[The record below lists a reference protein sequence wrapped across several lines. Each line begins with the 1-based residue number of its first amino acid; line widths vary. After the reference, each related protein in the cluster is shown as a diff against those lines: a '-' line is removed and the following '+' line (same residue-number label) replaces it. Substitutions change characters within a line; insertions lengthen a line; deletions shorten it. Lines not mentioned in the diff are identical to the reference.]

1 MGERKYR
8 ADAIQIAAE
17 ACAGRE
23 FGRTVAVACAV
34 PVIEGFVDEDE
45 FGLDRGEDAG
55 EAFILAVGGD
65 EGVGGL
71 VGDHGVQWLL
81 AASCFWD
88 VGAGVAVKGER
99 MKSTLAWRSTSMRW
113 LWLSEKRMYWSA
125 QRMRGSVMTSH
136 SMPRDR
142 LRITSARTVRQSR
155 VVGFAWM
162 GSGAECE
169 VFQVRRSWLSG
180 DVGFGSFIGLDV
192 ADDF

>member
-71 VGDHGVQWLL
+71 VGDHNSVVVGGELFLGCWGG
-81 AASCFWD
+81 CGGEGREDEID
-88 VGAGVAVKGER
+88 VGLEVDIDA
-99 MKSTLAWRSTSMRW
+99 LA
-113 LWLSEKRMYWSA
+113 LVE
-125 QRMRGSVMTSH
+125 
-136 SMPRDR
+136 
-142 LRITSARTVRQSR
+142 
-155 VVGFAWM
+155 
-162 GSGAECE
+162 
-169 VFQVRRSWLSG
+169 
-180 DVGFGSFIGLDV
+180 
-192 ADDF
+192 